1 MKETPQTFHE
11 LRLMI
16 AEAKKLCVQVWI
28 SDGDRTDY
36 VSFPVT
42 KTYAYS
48 LYKDSSGTYQP
59 YGNGAYYDRD
69 NKILYLN

>member
-48 LYKDSSGTYQP
+48 LYKGGRGEYKAYT
-59 YGNGAYYDRD
+59 NTAYYDTEY
-69 NKILYLN
+69 KLLYLN